1 VQDGS
6 STFELRGRP
15 AIDEADFVFN
25 VVFTPLTF
33 RWLRIFTWSVIEQGR
48 VRLRLVANGCPP
60 DELRELIRFS
70 QAHEPVVEVLQ
81 VAHGEI
87 LSHGAALDAVC
98 RERDDGDWFC
108 FVDSDVMARGPL
120 LDACRSPLPY
130 TAALTAGRPGW
141 GLPQVAG
148 RGTAVLPGH
157 LLFDEDGF
165 VYGSSYFAIYYRP
178 SLLRVRDRW
187 GVGFAGYRW
196 PDLPVEVRREMVR
209 LGRRFDLYDT
219 AKVLN
224 ILLQSDGETV
234 AHIDHPNLVHIGG
247 MSVEYLCEA
256 FGVRPMDLWL
266 EWERS
271 LSPSDA
277 PVPPGSDARS
287 APPDPARVAAL
298 ALRCLVRGEPL
309 PPIPTSLDPSA
320 EARLKKVL
328 DELAHL
334 VERYA
339 DVVDAVS

>member
-1 VQDGS
+1 MIGE
-6 STFELRGRP
+6 T
-15 AIDEADFVFN
+15 DFVFN

-33 RWLRIFTWSVIEQGR
+33 RWLRLFTWSVIEQGR

-60 DELRELIRFS
+60 DELRELIEFS
-70 QAHEPVVEVLQ
+70 QAHDPVVEVLQ
-81 VAHGEI
+81 VARGEI
-87 LSHGAALDAVC
+87 LPHGEALDAVC

-108 FVDSDVMARGPL
+108 FTDSDVMARGPL
-120 LDACRSPLPY
+120 LDACRSPLSRC
-130 TAALTAGRPGW
+130 AALTSGRPGW

-148 RGTAVLPGH
+148 RGTRVLPGQ

-165 VYGSSYFAIYYRP
+165 VYGSSYFAIYHRE

-187 GVGFAGYRW
+187 GVGFSGYRW
-196 PDLPVEVRREMVR
+196 PDLPAEVRREVAR

-224 ILLQSDGETV
+224 ILLQADGETV

-247 MSVEYLCEA
+247 MSVEYLCDA

-271 LSPSDA
+271 LSPSGA
-277 PVPPGSDARS
+277 PEPPGSDDLG

-309 PPIPTSLDPSA
+309 PPIPTSLDAAA
-320 EARLKKVL
+320 EERLRKVIG
-328 DELAHL
+328 ELTDL
-334 VERYA
+334 VDRYA
-339 DVVDAVS
+339 DVADAVS